1 MKQIIMKYTVAII
14 LILLQITAC
23 QKKDLLKEKQS
34 TSIIV
39 PTTPGDMQALL
50 DNEDVFGPTT
60 SLNFICADE
69 FYFTDAALSGMKQ
82 SVASAYRYQN
92 FSFEPDE
99 EVPDWNNA
107 YTQAY
112 YANNVLAGV
121 KKLRGS
127 IDDKILNPLAGD
139 AYFKRS
145 FAFFNVAQV
154 FALPYNAA
162 TAADLPGIPLRLTID
177 RDEAL
182 GRSTIEVTYD
192 TIIGDLW
199 RAVNLLPPTID
210 QAHRNRSC
218 RPAANALLAR
228 VYLSM
233 GAYDSAL
240 NAAKRSL
247 AGYDS
252 LLDFN
257 AVIVNTGLLVSAT
270 NAETLYQ
277 SKMTSKDDELFGAM
291 IKKQVFVEST
301 LLAQYKTGDL
311 RRTVFFTKTP
321 PASFKPGYFGKI
333 EPFTGVGIAE
343 LYLIMA
349 ECLVREGDVN
359 TGLFYLN
366 KLLKSRWKAGQ
377 YNPYTAASPEDAL
390 NVILQERRKE
400 LVFRGLRY
408 TDVRRLNQTPLSHSL
423 LRTVEGHTYELPPND
438 FKYALP
444 IPEQVLRFNKLI
456 KQNDY

>member
-1 MKQIIMKYTVAII
+1 MMKYTVAII
-14 LILLQITAC
+14 LIVLQITAC
-23 QKKDLLKEKQS
+23 QKKDLLKEKQG
-34 TSIIV
+34 TAIIV

-69 FYFTDAALSGMKQ
+69 FYFTDAALLGMKQ
-82 SVASAYRYQN
+82 SIANAYRYQN
-92 FSFEPDE
+92 FRFDNDE

-121 KKLRGS
+121 SRLRGS

-145 FAFFNVAQV
+145 YAFFNVAQV
-154 FALPYNAA
+154 FALSYDSN
-162 TAADLPGIPLRLTID
+162 TASKLPGIPLRLTID
-177 RDEAL
+177 RDEVL
-182 GRSTIEVTYD
+182 ERSSIEDTYK
-192 TIIGDLW
+192 TIIDDLLM
-199 RAVNLLPPTID
+199 AVDLLPPTID
-210 QAHRNRSC
+210 QVHRNRSS
-218 RPAANALLAR
+218 RPTAYALLAR

-233 GAYDSAL
+233 GAYDQAL
-240 NAAKRSL
+240 NAAGKSL

-257 AVIVNTGLLVSAT
+257 AVILNTGLLVNAT

-277 SKMTSKDDELFGAM
+277 SKMTSNGDILYDAM
-291 IKKQVFVEST
+291 VKKEAFVEPG
-301 LLAQYKTGDL
+301 LLALYKSGDL
-311 RRTVFFTKTP
+311 RRSVFFSKSS
-321 PASFKPGYFGKI
+321 PAAFKPGYFGKI
-333 EPFTGVGIAE
+333 EPFTGLGVAE

-349 ECLVREGDVN
+349 ECLVRQGDIN

-366 KLLKSRWKAGQ
+366 KLLKSRWKTGQ
-377 YNPYTAASPEDAL
+377 YIPYTAASPEVVL

-408 TDVRRLNQTPLSHSL
+408 TDVRRLNQTPLLHPLS
-423 LRTVEGHTYELPPND
+423 RTVQGHTYELSPND
-438 FKYALP
+438 LKFALP

-456 KQNDY
+456 KQNEY